1 MHTSGRRSPIHFGF
15 GIDYSKYCSNSF
27 YFLSVAVPP
36 TRKPT
41 ATSSS
46 IVSPVSV
53 SYSTQPSIVIKQEAH
68 QDGGKSN
75 TGLIFGLA
83 FGGVALLFVVVGII
97 VVYIVAKK
105 KRSPKLQ

>member
-15 GIDYSKYCSNSF
+15 GIDYSKYCSNSYF
-27 YFLSVAVPP
+27 FLSVAVPP

-53 SYSTQPSIVIKQEAH
+53 SYSTQPSVVNKQQAH
-68 QDGGKSN
+68 QDGDKSN
-75 TGLIFGLA
+75 TGLIFGLV
-83 FGGVALLFVVVGII
+83 FGGVALI
-97 VVYIVAKK
+97 VVIVVIVVIIAARK